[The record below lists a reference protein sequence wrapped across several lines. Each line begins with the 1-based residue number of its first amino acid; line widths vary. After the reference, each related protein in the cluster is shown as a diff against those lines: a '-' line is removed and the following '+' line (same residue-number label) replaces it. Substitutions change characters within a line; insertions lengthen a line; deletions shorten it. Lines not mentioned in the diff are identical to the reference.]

1 MIESLFKCLKKFV
14 FIQNSNKKQQKVIK
28 GSDIKEQ
35 NKDNKQSNAEEVNNQ
50 LNVQ

>member
-1 MIESLFKCLKKFV
+1 MFFE
-14 FIQNSNKKQQKVIK
+14 IQNSNKKQKVIK

-50 LNVQ
+50 LNIQ